1 MNKKIIILALLSN
14 ACTLWAQGP
23 FDSLKLIIPLR
34 DTVHST
40 FSQSSFPI
48 GLQYTDTSALY
59 YLHTSLKVE
68 ARQVN
73 GQWINIECPW
83 KVTDDF
89 PTSIDRVDRR
99 VWLNF
104 PYLFFLDPV
113 TFDACDGKGCVID
126 IRISFVFT
134 TEDGEDCEDCPYI
147 RKTSNICSISLP
159 KPTAD
164 ERVQFLFFKN
174 QFPEI
179 LEGLPWLR
187 SIDQERYDI
196 IEAKIPEFGPS
207 ILKDIMAYYTM
218 ERKFV
223 TLFNL
228 NHRVVNQEI
237 KTVLEAEFGY
247 LRTSKSEIVASKV
260 TRFLDGLGLY

>member
-14 ACTLWAQGP
+14 AYTLWAQGP
-23 FDSLKLIIPLR
+23 FDSIKLIIPLR

-59 YLHTSLKVE
+59 YLHTSIKVE
-68 ARQVN
+68 AQSVN
-73 GQWINIECPW
+73 VQWINIEEPW
-83 KVTDDF
+83 TVTDDVPR
-89 PTSIDRVDRR
+89 PTDRFNGM

-104 PYLFFLDPV
+104 FYLFLSDSM
-113 TFDACDGKGCVID
+113 TFNSCYDNGCVID
-126 IRISFVFT
+126 IRISCVFT
-134 TEDGEDCEDCPYI
+134 TEDGPYV

-174 QFPEI
+174 QFPETLESMSW
-179 LEGLPWLR
+179 LEGV
-187 SIDQERYDI
+187 SQENHDI

-228 NHRVVNQEI
+228 NRKVVNQEI
-237 KTVLEAEFGY
+237 KMVLETEFGY

>member
-1 MNKKIIILALLSN
+1 MNQKIIILALLSN
-14 ACTLWAQGP
+14 AYTLWAQGP
-23 FDSLKLIIPLR
+23 FDSIKLIIPLR

-89 PTSIDRVDRR
+89 PTSIDRFDRR

-104 PYLFFLDPV
+104 LNFFFLDPV
-113 TFDACDGKGCVID
+113 TFYACDGKGCVID

-134 TEDGEDCEDCPYI
+134 TEDGPYV

-187 SIDQERYDI
+187 SLGQETYDI

-228 NHRVVNQEI
+228 NRKVVNQEI
-237 KTVLEAEFGY
+237 KMVLETEFGY
-247 LRTSKSEIVASKV
+247 LRTSKSEIVASEVKS
-260 TRFLDGLGLY
+260 FLDRLGLY